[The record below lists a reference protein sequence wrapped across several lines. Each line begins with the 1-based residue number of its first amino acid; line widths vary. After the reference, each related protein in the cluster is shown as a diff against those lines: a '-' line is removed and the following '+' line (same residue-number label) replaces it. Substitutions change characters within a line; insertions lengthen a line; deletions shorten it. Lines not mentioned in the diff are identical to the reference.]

1 MLPGSTR
8 RALASGVRRPWLE
21 SLRAALLG
29 RWPGRLL
36 LAGVPAKLAVYAC
49 RAAGLEPVGWL
60 GVLNGIANAALL
72 VGGLYFLAG
81 AMARAQKR
89 LLWRVRG
96 KLILSYIFIGVVPVL
111 LVVAFFVL
119 AGLLIFLDVGSF
131 MVRRALGDVVEEARF
146 LANTAVVEI
155 AQPRSAIPS
164 GELLDDWASRLGE
177 RYPGASLALVKM
189 PGADTQPL
197 AKAAPAGPT
206 SATPATL
213 ATPSERARDW
223 FAPLAVGAWKH
234 QTAPTTLPRWV
245 GAGGFAGLL
254 YLPGSA
260 AGDEP
265 GTAFLVVRAV
275 SVGAGPKPAYAVVV
289 DIPVQDTL
297 LARVREETSVKV
309 GGVTLQ
315 PAEAPPAGRPASAF
329 ESSSESSGK
338 RRLPWFVGIDY
349 VHWASGTPLRA
360 RLSIQVNVADVYDKL
375 DAGQAKLTD
384 WTLGSIILIILVVL
398 AVLFLIIEAAALL
411 IGLLLARSI
420 TGSIHELFAGTERV
434 RAGFLDHRIQIGSDD
449 QLGELA
455 SSFNQMTS
463 SVKVL
468 LKEAEEKKRMEEEL
482 RIARAIQM
490 SLLPQG
496 DLDTPGLSITAICL
510 PAREVGGD
518 YYDIFRL
525 DDRRVGLLVA
535 DVSGKGTSAALYM
548 AELKGLVLSLSRIH
562 RSPRQLL
569 IDANRIISDHLDSRS
584 FITMTYAVI
593 DLEHRR
599 MTYARAGHTPLIFLR
614 ASAPAGDGRLQIL
627 APDGLVLGLKIDG
640 GVLFESLLEEAT
652 IDLGHR
658 RPAGLLHRR
667 DQRGDEPRRR
677 LFRRGAARPHRG
689 RARHDVVRGVA
700 RVHPGRDR
708 HVRGRRRPARRH
720 DDDSGQDRGHGTVE
734 WGIEDWEEGLP
745 APTTP
750 LSCSGRSRT
759 SKRASSRG
767 CSKRTGSRR
776 RRRPTCRTPYS
787 R

>member
-206 SATPATL
+206 SATS
-213 ATPSERARDW
+213 ATPSERARDR

-434 RAGFLDHRIQIGSDD
+434 RGRLPRPPHPDRLRRSARRAGLLVQPDDRERQGAAQGERRRRSGWRRSCGSR
-449 QLGELA
+449 A
-455 SSFNQMTS
+455 TS
-463 SVKVL
+463 RCRCCRRATWTRPGCRSRRSVV
-468 LKEAEEKKRMEEEL
+468 
-482 RIARAIQM
+482 
-490 SLLPQG
+490 
-496 DLDTPGLSITAICL
+496 

-518 YYDIFRL
+518 YYDFFRL

-652 IDLGHR
+652 IDLATGDLLVFFTDGISEAMN
-658 RPAGLLHRR
+658 PAEDCFG
-667 DQRGDEPRRR
+667 EAR
-677 LFRRGAARPHRG
+677 LGRIVEEHGMMSSEELRECILGEIDTFVDGAAQ
-689 RARHDVVRGVA
+689 
-700 RVHPGRDR
+700 
-708 HVRGRRRPARRH
+708 H
-720 DDDSGQDRGHGTVE
+720 DDMTMILVKIGDMGQWNGG
-734 WGIEDWEEGLP
+734 
-745 APTTP
+745 
-750 LSCSGRSRT
+750 
-759 SKRASSRG
+759 
-767 CSKRTGSRR
+767 
-776 RRRPTCRTPYS
+776 
-787 R
+787 